1 MQMVRSFPLLF
12 LVVFLMAA
20 SWRGTCHAIYYS
32 WTSIEDFKGID
43 RYSLFLKGNLNYYR
57 SDVEGRVAVGGNAH
71 LKAFSIGEKATNSK
85 YSLVVGGK
93 LRAGGSGNHEGGQV
107 NNGGIYSGKK
117 VVLKRVGLPEGD
129 VVSKSNVKLKDMTV
143 EQGSVVAGNGVKL
156 KNAFVK
162 GDVTSGGKVK
172 LKDSTVEGQ
181 VKEHASVHI
190 QEPID
195 FHDIDLGDI
204 SGGIL
209 SNTENGAQTYVNG
222 KLLLKCND
230 PLICYFNISATQI
243 ENAWGI
249 DISAS
254 SKKTVVINVKKAED
268 PSAKKSLTIENMAFR
283 LLGGIGSTNILYNL
297 YGFKKITMDHIGL
310 KGSILAPGA
319 TVNFFEGNMEG
330 ILMAQNLNG
339 GSWKDGKNGGQINT
353 PVPEPSTLLLVFST
367 LFLYVLLS
375 SIPRVKRVLIK

>member
-12 LVVFLMAA
+12 LVVFLTAA

-129 VVSKSNVKLKDMTV
+129 VVSKSKVKLKEMTV
-143 EQGSVVAGNGVKL
+143 EQGSVVAEKDVKL

-172 LKDSTVEGQ
+172 LEDSTVEGQ
-181 VKEHASVHI
+181 VNDYASVDI

-195 FHDIDLGDI
+195 FDDIDLGDI
-204 SGGIL
+204 SQGIL
-209 SNTENGAQTYVNG
+209 SNKKSGTVSYDNGQ
-222 KLLLKCND
+222 LLLECTD

-243 ENAWGI
+243 EDAWGI
-249 DISAS
+249 GISAS
-254 SKKTVVINVKKAED
+254 SGKTVVINVKKKK
-268 PSAKKSLTIENMAFR
+268 KKSLVSENMAFR
-283 LLGGIGSTNILYNL
+283 LLGGIGSANILYNL

-339 GSWKDGKNGGQINT
+339 GSWRNGINGGQINV
-353 PVPEPSTLLLVFST
+353 PVPEPSSLFLVFSA
-367 LFLYVLLS
+367 LFLFGLFS
-375 SIPRVKRVLIK
+375 SIPRLRRVLAR